1 MKHPN
6 LGLTEQQRSASI
18 ERLNVT
24 LSDLYLLLIK
34 TKKFHWD
41 VVGPQFMTLHKL
53 WDKQYRIIEEEI
65 DKVAERTRTLGGYP
79 VGTAA
84 GFLRHAKVK
93 EHPGQVSSAT
103 ESVAALVEDHEL
115 VVRTMRESI
124 DACEAAK
131 DRGTSDFFTGLMQA
145 HEEIAWMLRSF
156 LEGDQLRSDGRR
168 PPQRTV
174 PNEA

>member
-1 MKHPN
+1 MKALN
-6 LGLTEQQRSASI
+6 IGLSEQQRTVSI
-18 ERLNVT
+18 DRLNVT

-53 WDKQYRIIEEEI
+53 WDEQYQTIEKEI
-65 DKVAERTRTLGGYP
+65 DAVAERARQLGGYP

-93 EHPGQVSSAT
+93 EHPGQVANAT
-103 ESVAALVEDHEL
+103 ESVAMLVDDHEL
-115 VVRTMRESI
+115 VVRTMREAIES
-124 DACEAAK
+124 CEEAK
-131 DRGTSDFFTGLMQA
+131 DRGTADFFTGLMQQ
-145 HEEIAWMLRSF
+145 HEEMAWMLRSF
-156 LEGDQLRSDGRR
+156 LEGDRLRSDGQR
-168 PPQRTV
+168 PAQRNL

>member
-1 MKHPN
+1 MKPLN
-6 LGLTEQQRSASI
+6 IGLSEEQRTTSI
-18 ERLNVT
+18 ERLNGS

-53 WDKQYRIIEEEI
+53 WDEQYQKIELEI
-65 DKVAERTRTLGGYP
+65 DEVAERVRALGGYP

-93 EHPGQVSSAT
+93 EYPGQVSSAT
-103 ESVAALVEDHEL
+103 ESVAALVDDHEL

-124 DACEAAK
+124 EACEGAK
-131 DRGTSDFFTGLMQA
+131 DRGSADFFTRMMQA
-145 HEEIAWMLRSF
+145 HEDMAWMLRSF
-156 LEGDQLRSDGRR
+156 LEGDRVRSDGQR
-168 PPQRTV
+168 PAPRAV
-174 PNEA
+174 PHEA

>member
-1 MKHPN
+1 MKSVN
-6 LGLTEQQRSASI
+6 IGLTEQQRSISI

-53 WDKQYRIIEEEI
+53 WDKQYQTIEAEI
-65 DKVAERTRTLGGYP
+65 DQVAERVRALGGYP

-93 EHPGQVSSAT
+93 EHPGEVSSAT
-103 ESVAALVEDHEL
+103 ESVTALVNDHEL
-115 VVRTMRESI
+115 VVRTVRDAIE
-124 DACEAAK
+124 ACEGAK
-131 DRGTSDFFTGLMQA
+131 DRGTADFFTGLMQA

-168 PPQRTV
+168 PPQRV
-174 PNEA
+174 VSNEA

>member
-1 MKHPN
+1 MKHLN
-6 LGLTEQQRSASI
+6 IGLDEQQRSASI

-53 WDKQYRIIEEEI
+53 WDEQYQKIEIEI
-65 DKVAERTRTLGGYP
+65 DAVAERVRTLGGYP

-93 EHPGQVSSAT
+93 EHPGQVANAT
-103 ESVAALVEDHEL
+103 ESVIALVDDHEL
-115 VVRTMRESI
+115 VVRTMREAI
-124 DACEAAK
+124 ETCEAAK
-131 DRGTSDFFTGLMQA
+131 DRGTADFFTGMMQA
-145 HEEIAWMLRSF
+145 HEEMAWMLRSF
-156 LEGDQLRSDGRR
+156 LEGEQVRSDGRR
-168 PPQRTV
+168 PAQRTV